1 MKTYKLEII
10 KKNTKEVVKT
20 WIIQVN
26 LKWKKIEDFK
36 NSFMLWYY
44 IYGMEVSEASNF
56 FYSILSW
63 EEQIENYIKDLKK
76 EYFTKV
82 EKQLKKEIEEKEVE
96 VFINLLEDFTNFLTQ
111 KKWENIQKKN

>member
-10 KKNTKEVVKT
+10 KKDTKEVVKT
-20 WIIQVN
+20 WIIEVN
-26 LKWKKIEDFK
+26 LKWKEIEDFK

-44 IYGMEVSEASNF
+44 IYGMEVSDASNF

-63 EEQIENYIKDLKK
+63 EEKIEDYVKDLKK

-82 EKQLKKEIEEKEVE
+82 KKLSKKEIEEKDIEN
-96 VFINLLEDFTNFLTQ
+96 FINLLEDFSNFF
-111 KKWENIQKKN
+111 